1 MSANAMLE
9 KPAAPQNV
17 VATPEPTRS
26 GRTYV
31 PAVDII
37 EKADEFVLFADV
49 PGAIGDRIDV
59 NYENGLLTLRAGI
72 DPSPRTREGSL
83 LREYGVG
90 DFERSFRVG
99 EGIDASRI
107 DAELR
112 SGVLSV
118 HLPKAESIKP
128 RRISVKSE

>member
-1 MSANAMLE
+1 MSTNAALE

-37 EKADEFVLFADV
+37 EKADEFLLFADV
-49 PGAIGDRIDV
+49 PGATGDRIDV
-59 NYENGLLTLRAGI
+59 NYENGLLTIHADI
-72 DPSPRTREGSL
+72 DPAPRCREGCL

-90 DFERSFRVG
+90 DFDRSFRIG
-99 EGIDASRI
+99 EGIDSNAI
-107 DAELR
+107 TAEVR
-112 SGVLSV
+112 HGVLTLR
-118 HLPKAESIKP
+118 LPKVESVKP
-128 RRISVKSE
+128 RRITVKSK